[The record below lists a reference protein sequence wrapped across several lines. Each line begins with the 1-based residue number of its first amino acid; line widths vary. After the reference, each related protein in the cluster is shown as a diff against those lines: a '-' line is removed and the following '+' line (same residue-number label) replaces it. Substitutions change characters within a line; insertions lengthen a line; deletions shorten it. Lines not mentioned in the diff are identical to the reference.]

1 MLSIR
6 LSRVGKTNYPFFRV
20 VVMDRKKSAKGR
32 ALEVLG
38 SVNPHKKE
46 VILKGERILYWI
58 GVGAQP
64 SDTVHNLLVE
74 KKVIEG
80 KKIFKKLKSKP
91 QEPVAEAEAP
101 AVEGAAA
108 PAPSVAAEPVAE
120 TKTEEQT
127 A

>member
-91 QEPVAEAEAP
+91 QEAAAETEAP
-101 AVEGAAA
+101 AAEGAAT
-108 PAPSVAAEPVAE
+108 PATPVAAEPVAE
-120 TKTEEQT
+120 AKTEEQ
-127 A
+127 AA